1 MRRPSV
7 EACAAG
13 ALLAGLAAC
22 GETAPQDAQQAKQV
36 TMRNKH
42 HEDLKALPDNLRRIG
57 LMRAIRDTRNRCPRR
72 VESGV
77 HQGDHEGMALWTARC
92 DDNSQWAIFIAVNGD
107 VQVRNC
113 EEMQQLGLPACQA
126 LPPVPGGGDAKAP
139 ARR

>member
-1 MRRPSV
+1 LV
-7 EACAAG
+7 GAFAAA
-13 ALLAGLAAC
+13 ALLASLGAC

-42 HEDLKALPDNLRRIG
+42 HEDLK
-57 LMRAIRDTRNRCPRR
+57 
-72 VESGV
+72 
-77 HQGDHEGMALWTARC
+77 ALWTARC

-126 LPPVPGGGDAKAP
+126 LPPAPGGGDSKAP